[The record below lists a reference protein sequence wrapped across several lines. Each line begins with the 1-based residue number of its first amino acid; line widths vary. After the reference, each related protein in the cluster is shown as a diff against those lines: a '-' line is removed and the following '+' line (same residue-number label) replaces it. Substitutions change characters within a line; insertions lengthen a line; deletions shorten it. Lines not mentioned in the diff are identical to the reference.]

1 MYKNEKMLF
10 RQTTLIAILSL
21 LFCSVGLQELKAQD
35 TLRNLPEFS
44 LPMTDHKMV
53 LAHCMTHIIRTKD
66 RKFEDGANP
75 DYYPNTPDN
84 PSQSIGGYTLVDVMS
99 DRFLKDSSL
108 DAAVE
113 FEMRAAMRCGIDGFQ
128 FYYQLG
134 NSSWDRI
141 VEAYFKVA
149 DEKNLD
155 FKFAL
160 CLSHPGD
167 GDTSIHEDVKI
178 ATYARRINGIMAKVG
193 RDNKHWLRTPDGRL
207 VVYLWYGEQM
217 ADIPW
222 NNMKGYPEQ
231 FYWARAYRKLANA
244 VGERFACAIVVN
256 NPKTSTEI
264 NNYLD
269 YFPAVWMWTGAY
281 STPGEAEKFA
291 AACKERHRTFEGS
304 AFPDFFTSKILQPEN
319 PAIYWHILWF
329 NDAMAAGVNGI
340 QRNYMVTGLSQTFRQ
355 CWELAIQQNV
365 PVMNIITWNDYPE
378 GHHLAP
384 EVNHNYGFSVLNQ
397 YYKSVW
403 EGKPSP
409 YADRDVA
416 EAFFKKYKSNATPDP
431 YNVQVVTIGKTANAS
446 TEDSIDVV
454 TILPKPGQLR
464 VNGET
469 VDVPAGLTS
478 TKFKSQ
484 PGAVNVAV
492 LRNGVVTKS
501 FVTPEWIT
509 DKPYRTD
516 KLTYTFGTEYMN
528 FNHDIFGDKPILYS
542 TQYNKDVKK
551 P

>member
-1 MYKNEKMLF
+1 MHKNEKMLF
-10 RQTTLIAILSL
+10 RQTTLMLLLSL
-21 LFCSVGLQELKAQD
+21 LFCSMGLQELKAQD
-35 TLRNLPEFS
+35 SLKNLPELS
-44 LPMTDHKMV
+44 LPMTDKKIV

-66 RKFEDGANP
+66 RPFEDGANP
-75 DYYPNTPDN
+75 ELYPNTAAN
-84 PSQSIGGYTLVDVMS
+84 PSQSIGGYTQVDVMS
-99 DRFLKDSSL
+99 DRFLKDSDL
-108 DAAVE
+108 DASVE
-113 FEMRAAMRCGIDGFQ
+113 FEMRAAKRCGIDGFQ

-149 DEKNLD
+149 DEKNID

-160 CLSHPGD
+160 CISHPGN

-178 ATYARRINGIMAKVG
+178 ATYARRINAIMAKVG

-217 ADIPW
+217 ADQPW
-222 NNMKGYPEQ
+222 DHMEGFPPQ
-231 FYWARAYRKLANA
+231 FYTARAFRKLANA
-244 VGERFACAIVVN
+244 VNERFACVLVLNDKISNAD
-256 NPKTSTEI
+256 I

-269 YFPAVWMWTGAY
+269 YFPALWLWTGSY
-281 STPGEAEKFA
+281 TTPGQPERVAE
-291 AACKERHRTFEGS
+291 ACKERHRTFEGS
-304 AFPDFFTSKILQPEN
+304 AFPDFYTSKVLRPDPVLWDILSV
-319 PAIYWHILWF
+319 
-329 NDAMAAGVNGI
+329 DAAVAAGVPNI
-340 QRNYMVTGLSQTFRQ
+340 ERKYIVTGLSQTFRQ
-355 CWELAIQQNV
+355 CWEFAMKNDAQ
-365 PVMNIITWNDYPE
+365 VMNIITWNDYPE

-403 EGKPSP
+403 EGTPSP

-416 EAFFKKYKSNATPDP
+416 IAFFKKYKSTVTPSP
-431 YNVQVVTIGKTANAS
+431 YNVQVYTIGKTANVA

-454 TILPKPGQLR
+454 TILPTPGQLR

-469 VDVPAGLTS
+469 VNVPAGLTS

-484 PGAVNVAV
+484 PGAVSVAV

-516 KLTYTFGTEYMN
+516 KLTYTFDTEYMN

-542 TQYNKDVKK
+542 TQYNQDVKQ
-551 P
+551 PQ